1 MIRLVSGNIP
11 DHYILLILIDL
22 SKKLVEMDGG
32 NLSEDAPETFEN
44 MFDLHSVFLHLEY
57 SRIDSGFKTKAIY

>member
-11 DHYILLILIDL
+11 DHYILLILTDL

-44 MFDLHSVFLHLEY
+44 
-57 SRIDSGFKTKAIY
+57 IDSIRASIPSFDEMYLKVPKVLNKE